1 MKIHSGCKQES
12 KYFIEYD
19 TGSIKFVRNVIRYWS
34 SFVIS
39 KEQFHKKNLK
49 FNRLKFMVF

>member
-1 MKIHSGCKQES
+1 MKIHNGCKQES

-39 KEQFHKKNLK
+39 KELIS
-49 FNRLKFMVF
+49 